1 MNAAVLMEGQAN
13 LADETQQLR
22 VVVVPE
28 INAMTASLVAT
39 AINPVI
45 GLGSFLA
52 QAVLRGPLVAVAT
65 REFDITGS
73 WSEPEVRAVPRRTAP
88 AATPPTAGGTVP
100 PAAAGAPSAAAPS
113 TKEPQP

>member
-1 MNAAVLMEGQAN
+1 MEGSAN
-13 LADETQQLR
+13 IDHETQDLR

-52 QAVLRGPLVAVAT
+52 QVFLRGPLIEAAT
-65 REFDITGS
+65 QEFRIDGT
-73 WSEPEVRAVPRRTAP
+73 WTDPRVVRVPRR
-88 AATPPTAGGTVP
+88 GR
-100 PAAAGAPSAAAPS
+100 AAAPGTEAAPRTS
-113 TKEPQP
+113 PSQAGDPP